1 MPNSLKWAFMSI
13 FYLNGSND
21 LATAPISAIYIRLLV
36 KQLFSFAKIQQFVGY
51 TKKSMFFNDRGRQ
64 GLFNELF
71 KGFQWAFNKLSKGAQ
86 WAFQRAFQW
95 AFQWAFQSMFFSCSS
110 MSCSC
115 EETYKYAKGKGE
127 MNKYPKTRL

>member
-1 MPNSLKWAFMSI
+1 MSI

-21 LATAPISAIYIRLLV
+21 LATVPISAINIRLLV

-64 GLFNELF
+64 GLFKSFQKAFKELFNEPFNELF
-71 KGFQWAFNKLSKGAQ
+71 KACS
-86 WAFQRAFQW
+86 
-95 AFQWAFQSMFFSCSS
+95 FFVLPCLVHAKKRIN
-110 MSCSC
+110 MQ
-115 EETYKYAKGKGE
+115 KGKGE

>member
-1 MPNSLKWAFMSI
+1 MSI

-21 LATAPISAIYIRLLV
+21 LATVPISTIYIRLLV

-64 GLFNELF
+64 GLFKSFQKAFKELFNEPFNELF
-71 KGFQWAFNKLSKGAQ
+71 KACS
-86 WAFQRAFQW
+86 
-95 AFQWAFQSMFFSCSS
+95 FFVLPCLVHAKKRIN
-110 MSCSC
+110 MQ
-115 EETYKYAKGKGE
+115 KGKGE

>member
-1 MPNSLKWAFMSI
+1 MSI

-21 LATAPISAIYIRLLV
+21 LATVPISAIYIRLLV

-64 GLFNELF
+64 RLF
-71 KGFQWAFNKLSKGAQ
+71 KSFQKAFNKLSKGAQ
-86 WAFQRAFQW
+86 R
-95 AFQWAFQSMFFSCSS
+95 AFQSMFFSCSS

-115 EETYKYAKGKGE
+115 EEMYKYAKRKEE
-127 MNKYPKTRL
+127 MNKYPKNAIVSICVDFSFCFQK

>member
-1 MPNSLKWAFMSI
+1 MSI

-21 LATAPISAIYIRLLV
+21 LATVPISAIYIRLLV

-64 GLFNELF
+64 GLFKSFQKAFKELF
-71 KGFQWAFNKLSKGAQ
+71 NEPFNE
-86 WAFQRAFQW
+86 
-95 AFQWAFQSMFFSCSS
+95 FFKACSFLVLPCLVHAKKRIN
-110 MSCSC
+110 MQ
-115 EETYKYAKGKGE
+115 KGKGE

>member
-1 MPNSLKWAFMSI
+1 MSI

-21 LATAPISAIYIRLLV
+21 LATVPISAIYIRLLV

-64 GLFNELF
+64 GLF
-71 KGFQWAFNKLSKGAQ
+71 KSFQKAFNELSKGAQ
-86 WAFQRAFQW
+86 R
-95 AFQWAFQSMFFSCSS
+95 AFQSMFFSCSS
-110 MSCSC
+110 MSCPC
-115 EETYKYAKGKGE
+115 EKMYKYAKGKVE

>member
-1 MPNSLKWAFMSI
+1 MSI

-21 LATAPISAIYIRLLV
+21 LATVPISAIYIRLLV

-64 GLFNELF
+64 RLF
-71 KGFQWAFNKLSKGAQ
+71 KSFQKLSIS
-86 WAFQRAFQW
+86 FQKALKEPFK
-95 AFQWAFQSMFFSCSS
+95 ACSFLVLPCLVHAKK
-110 MSCSC
+110 M
-115 EETYKYAKGKGE
+115 YKYAKGKVE

>member
-1 MPNSLKWAFMSI
+1 MSI

-21 LATAPISAIYIRLLV
+21 LATVPISAIYIRLLV

-64 GLFNELF
+64 R
-71 KGFQWAFNKLSKGAQ
+71 LSKGAQ
-86 WAFQRAFQW
+86 R
-95 AFQWAFQSMFFSCSS
+95 AFQSMFFSCSS
-110 MSCSC
+110 MSCPC
-115 EETYKYAKGKGE
+115 EEMYKYAKGKVK

>member
-1 MPNSLKWAFMSI
+1 MSI

-21 LATAPISAIYIRLLV
+21 LATVPISAIYIRLLV

-64 GLFNELF
+64 GLFKSFQKAFNELSISFQKALKEPFNELF
-71 KGFQWAFNKLSKGAQ
+71 NELFNEPFKELS
-86 WAFQRAFQW
+86 R
-95 AFQWAFQSMFFSCSS
+95 AFQSMFFFVLPCLIHAKKCIN
-110 MSCSC
+110 MQ
-115 EETYKYAKGKGE
+115 KGKGE

>member
-1 MPNSLKWAFMSI
+1 MSI

-21 LATAPISAIYIRLLV
+21 LATVPISAIYIRLLV

-64 GLFNELF
+64 GLFKSFQKAFKELFNEPFNELF
-71 KGFQWAFNKLSKGAQ
+71 KACS
-86 WAFQRAFQW
+86 
-95 AFQWAFQSMFFSCSS
+95 FFVLPCLVHAKKRIN
-110 MSCSC
+110 MQ
-115 EETYKYAKGKGE
+115 KGKGE

>member
-1 MPNSLKWAFMSI
+1 MSI

-21 LATAPISAIYIRLLV
+21 LATVPISAIYIRLLV

-64 GLFNELF
+64 RLF
-71 KGFQWAFNKLSKGAQ
+71 KGFQKAFNELSKGAQ
-86 WAFQRAFQW
+86 R
-95 AFQWAFQSMFFSCSS
+95 AFQSMFFFCSS
-110 MSCSC
+110 MSCPC
-115 EETYKYAKGKGE
+115 EETYKYAKGKVE